1 MSKRKGSI
9 REIISKALYY
19 DDPSL
24 YSVYYRDFE
33 TVIQVTLKDFLESS
47 NYLETIPVTR
57 IIEIRK
63 ASQVLYRK
71 IGYREKMSF
80 ENPLQS

>member
-1 MSKRKGSI
+1 MSRRKGSI
-9 REIISKALYY
+9 REIISKALFY

-33 TVIQVTLKDFLESS
+33 KVVQVTLKDFLESS

-71 IGYREKMSF
+71 IGYRGKMSF

>member
-1 MSKRKGSI
+1 MSRRKGSI
-9 REIISKALYY
+9 REIISKALFY

-24 YSVYYRDFE
+24 YSVYYRDFK
-33 TVIQVTLKDFLESS
+33 TVAQVTLKEFLESS

-71 IGYREKMSF
+71 IGYRGKMSF